1 MGPDG
6 DYQPLQPDN
15 NGKPLPSSSSLSAGE
30 FSELDNDKFELSD
43 LLTVARRRILLISGV
58 AVLVTSGVAAK
69 VLNEIPQYEGKFQ
82 LLVEPVSSQ
91 DDKFKKLSE
100 SLEKSIGD
108 KGKGVD
114 YETQIQVLWSP
125 QVMSPILKKIQTRYS
140 DIDYEALQLNLIISR
155 IKETKIIEVRYQDS
169 DPDKIQFV
177 LKQIVDAYVN
187 YSEQEQQDSVKQGLT
202 FVNEQTDLLQN
213 RVNTLQQKL
222 QEFRQT
228 HNIID
233 PQTQGQLLTTRVGET
248 VKQRQETLSQLG
260 ESEKL
265 YGELKS
271 KLGQLGVSPEQA
283 VTASALSEAPR
294 YQQSLN
300 KLAEIENKIAVE
312 SARFTEDS
320 PTLKALREQQAKLKP
335 LVDKEAATAV
345 GRVGSGVP
353 KNAQSLSSPSSLRL
367 ELTKKMV
374 EAANQK
380 QVLEV
385 RRNAIAQSEK
395 NLGQQLNNLA
405 TITRG
410 YTDLQ
415 RELTVAAESLNR
427 FLAVRETLQIEKAQK
442 TRPWQQLAK
451 PSRPILPISP
461 HIPRGIILGA
471 VAGLLAGVGA
481 ALLAEKLDKVFHS
494 PEELKDSSGL
504 PLLGT
509 IPFHKELKGRF
520 LSGTARRSLPDAD
533 RRELEL
539 NNQSH
544 HYMASP
550 FSESFRSLFTNLQ
563 FISPDHPIRSLV
575 ISSAVPA
582 EGKSTVATF
591 LAQAAA
597 AMGQRVLL
605 VDADLRRPQV
615 HVRNDLPNVWGLS
628 NVISSEINVDD
639 VIQQSPLEDNLFIL
653 TAGQIPPDPTRLLCS
668 KKMHNLVQRF
678 QDAFDLVIFD
688 APPLLGLADAR
699 LMAAHTDG
707 IAMVV
712 GLGRT
717 DRAVLTQVLSGLKM
731 SRARVLGVV
740 ANGVKNYT
748 ASSYDYYQR
757 YYSQAKSQKLIGQ
770 KLNKF

>member
-1 MGPDG
+1 MGSDG
-6 DYQPLQPDN
+6 DYQPLQPDG
-15 NGKPLPSSSSLSAGE
+15 NGKQLPQSSSMYAGE
-30 FSELDNDKFELSD
+30 FSDLEGDNFDLSQI
-43 LLTVARRRILLISGV
+43 LTIARRRLLLITGV
-58 AVLVTSGVAAK
+58 AIAVTSGVAAK
-69 VLNEIPQYEGKFQ
+69 ILKEVPKYEGKFQ
-82 LLVEPVSSQ
+82 LLVESPSRQ
-91 DDKFKKLSE
+91 DDKVKQLSQA
-100 SLEKSIGD
+100 LDKNGGD
-108 KGKGVD
+108 QIKGVD
-114 YETQIQVLWSP
+114 YQTQIQVLRSP
-125 QVMSPILKKIQTRYS
+125 QVLSPILKKIQARYP
-140 DIDYEALQLNLIISR
+140 DITEDMIMSKLIITR
-155 IKETKIIEVRYQDS
+155 MAETKIIEVRYQDS

-177 LKQIVDAYVN
+177 LQQIVDAYVK
-187 YSEQEQQDSVKQGLT
+187 YSAQEQQDTVTQGLT
-202 FVNEQTDLLQN
+202 FVNKQTDLLQD
-213 RVNTLQQKL
+213 RVNSLQQKL

-228 HNIID
+228 YNIID
-233 PQTQGQLLTTRVGET
+233 PQTQGQLLTTRVGEI

-260 ESEKL
+260 EAEKL
-265 YGELKS
+265 YSELKGQ
-271 KLGQLGVSPEQA
+271 LGELGVSPQQA

-294 YQQSLN
+294 YQKSLD

-312 SARFTEDS
+312 SGRFTEDS
-320 PTLKALREQQAKLKP
+320 PTIKALREQQAKLKP
-335 LVDKEAATAV
+335 LVDQEAATAV
-345 GRVGSGVP
+345 GRVASGVP
-353 KNAQSLSSPSSLRL
+353 RNAQSLASPSSLRL

-380 QVLEV
+380 QILQV
-385 RRNAIAQSEK
+385 RKNAIAISE
-395 NLGQQLNNLA
+395 NSLGQQLKNLA
-405 TITRG
+405 AVSRQ

-415 RELTVAAESLNR
+415 RDLTVATESLNR
-427 FLAVRETLQIEKAQK
+427 FLTVRESLQIEMAQK
-442 TRPWQQLAK
+442 TRPWQPINK
-451 PSRPILPISP
+451 PERPLLPISP
-461 HIPRGIILGA
+461 NIPRGIILGA
-471 VAGLLAGVGA
+471 VAGLLAGAGA

-494 PEELKDSSGL
+494 PDELKDSSGL
-504 PLLGT
+504 PLLGI
-509 IPFHKELKGRF
+509 IPFQKELKGRF
-520 LSGTARRSLPDAD
+520 LSGTARRSLPSQEVSA
-533 RRELEL
+533 LEL
-539 NNQSH
+539 HSQS
-544 HYMASP
+544 YGYTASP
-550 FSESFRSLFTNLQ
+550 FSEAFRSLFTNLQ

-575 ISSAVPA
+575 ISSSVPA
-582 EGKSTVATF
+582 EGKSTIATF

-639 VIQQSPLEDNLFIL
+639 VIQHSPLEENLYIL

-717 DRAVLTQVLSGLKM
+717 DRAVLTQVLYGLKM

-748 ASSYDYYQR
+748 ASSDNYYQR
-757 YYSQAKSQKLIGQ
+757 YYTQAKRQKLKAI
-770 KLNKF
+770 N

>member
-1 MGPDG
+1 MGSGG
-6 DYQPLQPDN
+6 DYQPLQPDGN
-15 NGKPLPSSSSLSAGE
+15 NKELPPSSSMYAGE
-30 FSELDNDKFELSD
+30 FSELEGDNFDLSQI
-43 LLTVARRRILLISGV
+43 LTIARRRMLLITGV
-58 AVLVTSGVAAK
+58 AIAVTSGVAAK
-69 VLNEIPQYEGKFQ
+69 VLKEIPKYEGKFQ
-82 LLVEPVSSQ
+82 LLVEPPSRQ
-91 DDKFKKLSE
+91 DDKVKQLSQA
-100 SLEKSIGD
+100 LDKNVGD
-108 KGKGVD
+108 QIKGVD
-114 YETQIQVLWSP
+114 YETQIQVLRSP
-125 QVMSPILKKIQTRYS
+125 QIMSPILKKIQARYP

-177 LKQIVDAYVN
+177 LQQIVDAYVK
-187 YSEQEQQDSVKQGLT
+187 YSAQEQQDTVTQGLT
-202 FVNEQTDLLQN
+202 FVNKQTDLLQD
-213 RVNTLQQKL
+213 RVNSLQQKL
-222 QEFRQT
+222 QEFRQNY
-228 HNIID
+228 NIID
-233 PQTQGQLLTTRVGET
+233 PQTQGQLLTTRVGEI

-271 KLGQLGVSPEQA
+271 QLGELGVSPQQA

-294 YQQSLN
+294 YQKSLD
-300 KLAEIENKIAVE
+300 KLAEIENQIAVE

-320 PTLKALREQQAKLKP
+320 PTIKALREKQAKIKP
-335 LVDKEAATAV
+335 RVDQEAATAV
-345 GRVGSGVP
+345 GRVPSGVP
-353 KNAQSLSSPSSLRL
+353 SNAQSLASPSSLRL

-385 RRNAIAQSEK
+385 RKKAIAIAETSLAQQLK
-395 NLGQQLNNLA
+395 NLAAVSRQ
-405 TITRG
+405 

-415 RELTVAAESLNR
+415 RELTVATESLNR
-427 FLAVRETLQIEKAQK
+427 FLTVRESLQIERAQK
-442 TRPWQQLAK
+442 TRPWQAITK
-451 PSRPILPISP
+451 PERPILPISP
-461 HIPRGIILGA
+461 NIPRGIILGA
-471 VAGLLAGVGA
+471 VAGILAGVGA

-509 IPFHKELKGRF
+509 IPFQKELKGRF
-520 LSGTARRSLPDAD
+520 LSGTARRALPSQEVSA
-533 RRELEL
+533 LEL
-539 NNQSH
+539 HSQSH
-544 HYMASP
+544 GYTASP
-550 FSESFRSLFTNLQ
+550 FSEAFRSLFTNLQ

-575 ISSAVPA
+575 ISSSVPA

-639 VIQQSPLEDNLFIL
+639 VIQQSPLEENLYVL

-678 QDAFDLVIFD
+678 QEAFDLVIFD

-707 IAMVV
+707 IVMVV

-717 DRAVLTQVLSGLKM
+717 DRAVFTQVLSALKM
-731 SRARVLGVV
+731 SRAPVLGVV

-757 YYSQAKSQKLIGQ
+757 YYTEAKRQKLKAI
-770 KLNKF
+770 N

>member
-6 DYQPLQPDN
+6 DYQPLQPDG
-15 NGKPLPSSSSLSAGE
+15 NGKQLPPSSSLYAGE
-30 FSELDNDKFELSD
+30 FSELDDDKFELSD
-43 LLTVARRRILLISGV
+43 LLTVARRRMLLIAGV
-58 AVLVTSGVAAK
+58 AIAVTSGVAAK
-69 VLNEIPQYEGKFQ
+69 VLKEVPQYEGKFQ
-82 LLVEPVSSQ
+82 LLVEPASGQ

-100 SLEKSIGD
+100 SLDSSVGD
-108 KGKGVD
+108 KAKGVD
-114 YETQIQVLWSP
+114 YQTQIQVLRSP
-125 QVMSPILKKIQTRYS
+125 QVLSPILKKIQARYPDITEDTLRSKLVITRM
-140 DIDYEALQLNLIISR
+140 A
-155 IKETKIIEVRYQDS
+155 ETKIIEVRYQDS

-177 LKQIVDAYVN
+177 LKQIVDAYVK

-202 FVNEQTDLLQN
+202 FVNQQTDLLQN
-213 RVNTLQQKL
+213 RVNSLQQKL
-222 QEFRQT
+222 QEFRQAY
-228 HNIID
+228 NIID
-233 PQTQGQLLTTRVGET
+233 PQTQGQLLTTRVGEI
-248 VKQRQETLSQLG
+248 VQQRQETLSQLG

-271 KLGQLGVSPEQA
+271 QLAQLGVSPEQA

-320 PTLKALREQQAKLKP
+320 PAIQALREQQRNLKP
-335 LVDKEAATAV
+335 LVEQEAATAV
-345 GRVGSGVP
+345 GRVATGVP
-353 KNAQSLSSPSSLRL
+353 DNAQSLASPSSLRL

-385 RRNAIAQSEK
+385 RKNAIAQAEK
-395 NLGQQLNNLA
+395 DLGQQLKNLA
-405 TITRG
+405 TIARG

-427 FLAVRETLQIEKAQK
+427 FLAVRESLQIEKAQK
-442 TRPWQQLAK
+442 TRPWQQLTK
-451 PSRPILPISP
+451 PERPILPISP
-461 HIPRGIILGA
+461 NVPRGIILGA
-471 VAGLLAGVGA
+471 IAGLLAGAGA

-494 PEELKDSSGL
+494 PDELKDSSGL

-509 IPFHKELKGRF
+509 IPFQKELKGRF
-520 LSGTARRSLPDAD
+520 LSGAARRALPDAEIG
-533 RRELEL
+533 ELEL

-575 ISSAVPA
+575 ISSSVPA
-582 EGKSTVATF
+582 EGKSTISTF

-639 VIQQSPLEDNLFIL
+639 VIQQSPLEDNLYIL

-678 QDAFDLVIFD
+678 QDAYDLVIFD

-712 GLGRT
+712 GLGKT
-717 DRAVLTQVLSGLKM
+717 DRAVLTQVLYGLKM

-757 YYSQAKSQKLIGQ
+757 YYTEAKNQQLKV
-770 KLNKF
+770 KN